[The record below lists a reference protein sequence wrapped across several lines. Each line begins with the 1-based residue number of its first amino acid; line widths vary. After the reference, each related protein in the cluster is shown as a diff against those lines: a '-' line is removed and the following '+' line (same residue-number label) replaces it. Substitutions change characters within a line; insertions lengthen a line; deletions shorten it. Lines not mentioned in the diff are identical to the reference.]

1 VQDGGRTTHLC
12 DRAAACVDA
21 AMSLTPRPTDGAREP
36 ATAANDRAAMRHH
49 SGNQNV
55 E

>member
-1 VQDGGRTTHLC
+1 MHLC

-36 ATAANDRAAMRHH
+36 ATAAKDRAVVRHH
-49 SGNQNV
+49 TGDQNV